1 MFLKYLQI
9 RNFRNLL
16 SSRFEFSPGANT
28 IIGEND
34 SGKSNSMTALRI
46 LLDSGYFYDSKRLKE
61 TDFSEVLGDWKGHWI
76 IISAFF
82 DKITDDDK
90 QDELCAELT
99 PSEENVEFLRSYI
112 RCAGNDFGTVTLFIR
127 PIRSVRMELFRA
139 ANKESFDEIRKK
151 ISLSDYEFFYTSSS
165 QADFTDPQVYKNLV
179 GDFDQ
184 GFYTDPE
191 AEDLQ
196 ILGTKIDILSVWQHI
211 SVVFIDALRDA
222 ESELKKPRNPIRRV
236 FDSVQGEITSASK
249 QEIKDKIHALNN
261 TISAIPQ
268 IENIG
273 QDVSGKLHEIVG
285 LVYSPEIT
293 VESKI
298 KEDIESLAK
307 YLTVSPA
314 GDIDIDRL
322 GLGHLNILYI
332 ALKLVEFEYNRHH
345 EILNIMVIEEP
356 EAHIHTHIQKTLFDS
371 LKISRDY
378 TQVIMTTHPT
388 HLSEVSDIRKVNILK
403 SGTLFSTVMQPAKH
417 LDDFGEKSLNIKKGL
432 SLSMC
437 LERYLDAKH
446 SVLLFS
452 KGVVLVEGDGEEIL
466 LPSMVKK
473 ALGVSLDEIG
483 IGLINVGSVSFEYVA
498 SLFDDKRLQRHCA
511 IITDSDA
518 IMPDAKKCHI
528 EAAKRGETRTE
539 KLNSLYGDNRWVD
552 MFYAPYTF
560 EVDFA
565 NESRNHRF
573 IETVI
578 KAHYTQE
585 TAIDGHV
592 RELSGTDDAKRY
604 DTVLT
609 VAKELGKGW
618 YATLLS
624 TVIDETVII
633 PSYMLQALAF
643 VSQSIIDEKLLKKMA
658 LHTLEGY
665 YGDSAVVLKEF
676 LTNAKTP
683 DEISTA
689 IQAFCD
695 TYPDNNFAY
704 FISFRKDVVHG

>member
-127 PIRSVRMELFRA
+127 PIRSVRMELSRA

-151 ISLSDYEFFYTSSS
+151 ISLSDYEFFYTSRS

-293 VESKI
+293 VESKRYRI
-298 KEDIESLAK
+298 S
-307 YLTVSPA
+307 
-314 GDIDIDRL
+314 G
-322 GLGHLNILYI
+322 
-332 ALKLVEFEYNRHH
+332 
-345 EILNIMVIEEP
+345 
-356 EAHIHTHIQKTLFDS
+356 
-371 LKISRDY
+371 KIFNGISCR
-378 TQVIMTTHPT
+378 
-388 HLSEVSDIRKVNILK
+388 
-403 SGTLFSTVMQPAKH
+403 
-417 LDDFGEKSLNIKKGL
+417 
-432 SLSMC
+432 
-437 LERYLDAKH
+437 RY
-446 SVLLFS
+446 
-452 KGVVLVEGDGEEIL
+452 
-466 LPSMVKK
+466 
-473 ALGVSLDEIG
+473 
-483 IGLINVGSVSFEYVA
+483 
-498 SLFDDKRLQRHCA
+498 
-511 IITDSDA
+511 
-518 IMPDAKKCHI
+518 
-528 EAAKRGETRTE
+528 
-539 KLNSLYGDNRWVD
+539 
-552 MFYAPYTF
+552 
-560 EVDFA
+560 
-565 NESRNHRF
+565 
-573 IETVI
+573 
-578 KAHYTQE
+578 
-585 TAIDGHV
+585 
-592 RELSGTDDAKRY
+592 
-604 DTVLT
+604 
-609 VAKELGKGW
+609 
-618 YATLLS
+618 
-624 TVIDETVII
+624 
-633 PSYMLQALAF
+633 
-643 VSQSIIDEKLLKKMA
+643 
-658 LHTLEGY
+658 
-665 YGDSAVVLKEF
+665 
-676 LTNAKTP
+676 
-683 DEISTA
+683 
-689 IQAFCD
+689 
-695 TYPDNNFAY
+695 
-704 FISFRKDVVHG
+704 